1 MLIKIVGIQ
10 PQSYTL
16 DNGYSFTGEKIHA
29 IDLDTKS
36 EGQLGDQVMTFK
48 LESTS
53 PLTSIPLSIGEQ
65 YNIYFNQK
73 GKPDF
78 ISPFKA

>member
-16 DNGYSFTGEKIHA
+16 DNGYSFTGEKVHA

-36 EGQLGDQVMTFK
+36 DGQLGDQVMNFK
-48 LESTS
+48 LDSMS
-53 PLTSIPLSIGEQ
+53 PLTSIPLKIGEQ

-78 ISPFKA
+78 ISPVKA